1 MTEQDPQANQPEE
14 GPPGENAPEETPQV
28 EAPASA
34 RPARRAP
41 PHEKEAPPE
50 VLNPRGESTLG
61 LLLRTADPYVIAQGG
76 RDDIPWIETRAQ
88 NIVEVAR
95 RCRDQRDLDLKML
108 HCLLVV
114 DYTDHLQAV
123 YVLLSPVKGTKAML
137 KVNVPVDDPKVP
149 SLTSLWK
156 AADWYER
163 EMHDLFG
170 VEFVGHPNLSPLILY
185 EGFEGYPGRKS
196 FPFNDYEEF

>member
-1 MTEQDPQANQPEE
+1 MTEQDKQANGPEE
-14 GPPGENAPEETPQV
+14 SAPRGVSEETPQA

-34 RPARRAP
+34 RLARRAP
-41 PHEKEAPPE
+41 PHEEEAPPE
-50 VLNPRGESTLG
+50 VLNPRGETTLG
-61 LLLRTADPYVIAQGG
+61 LLLRTADPYVVAQGG
-76 RDDIPWIETRAQ
+76 RDDIPWIETRPQ

-123 YVLLSPVKGTKAML
+123 YILLSPVKGTKAML

-149 SLTSLWK
+149 SLTSLWS

-170 VEFVGHPNLSPLILY
+170 MEFVGHPNLSPLILY